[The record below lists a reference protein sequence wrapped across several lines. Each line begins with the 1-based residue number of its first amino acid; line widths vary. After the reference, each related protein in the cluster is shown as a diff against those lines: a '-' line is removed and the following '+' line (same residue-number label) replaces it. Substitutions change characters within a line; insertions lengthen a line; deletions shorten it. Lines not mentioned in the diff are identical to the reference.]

1 MNYFEL
7 FALEQNYTLDQKHLR
22 KQYLAL
28 QERYHPDKAKDEL
41 QRRKNAEHSMLINE
55 AFKVLKDDY
64 LRAEYILQLKGEA
77 LNDNTLKTVLSPIQL
92 EEILEEYELIE
103 NIREDLSS
111 LYSIEKNKIEIYK
124 ELVHNIAIAF
134 SENNIK
140 QALDL
145 TVRLKYLTNLVNNIK
160 LKIKNADN

>member
-28 QERYHPDKAKDEL
+28 QEKYHPDKAKDEL
-41 QRRKNAEHSMLINE
+41 QRHKNAEHSMLINE

-111 LYSIEKNKIEIYK
+111 LYSNNKKSWDEYFASKIEKFRTKSKYGIRYNVLINFAIKKYKKIN
-124 ELVHNIAIAF
+124 V
-134 SENNIK
+134 
-140 QALDL
+140 
-145 TVRLKYLTNLVNNIK
+145 
-160 LKIKNADN
+160 

>member
-1 MNYFEL
+1 
-7 FALEQNYTLDQKHLR
+7 
-22 KQYLAL
+22 
-28 QERYHPDKAKDEL
+28 
-41 QRRKNAEHSMLINE
+41 MLINE

-64 LRAEYILQLKGEA
+64 LRAEYILKTKGEA
-77 LNDNTLKTVLSPIQL
+77 LDDNKLKSVLSPAQL
-92 EEILEEYELIE
+92 EEILEEYESIE
-103 NIREDLSS
+103 NIKGNLSS
-111 LYSIEKNKIEIYK
+111 LYAIEKDKIEICK
-124 ELVHNIAIAF
+124 KLVHDIGIAF

>member
-1 MNYFEL
+1 
-7 FALEQNYTLDQKHLR
+7 
-22 KQYLAL
+22 
-28 QERYHPDKAKDEL
+28 
-41 QRRKNAEHSMLINE
+41 
-55 AFKVLKDDY
+55 

-77 LNDNTLKTVLSPIQL
+77 LNDNTLKTVLSPAQL